1 MKKSNRKVIIAILV
15 MVASVSFLIYRGL
28 ADTSVYYMTVGEL
41 KTSSLGM
48 QIGPNQSVRVGG
60 LVVDG
65 GIDYDQ
71 RDLELRFSI
80 KDESNPDQVIQA
92 LYKGAKPDAFE
103 PEIEALLEG
112 TYDRDKNLF
121 QAETLLV
128 KCPSKYESET
138 TDENKQEVGK

>member
-48 QIGPNQSVRVGG
+48 QLGPNQSVRVGG

-65 GIDYDQ
+65 DIDYDQ

-138 TDENKQEVGK
+138 TDDNMQEAGK

>member
-1 MKKSNRKVIIAILV
+1 MKKSNRKVVIAVLV
-15 MVASVSFLIYRGL
+15 MMASVSFLIYRGL
-28 ADTSVYYMTVGEL
+28 ADTSVYYMTVSEL

-48 QIGPNQSVRVGG
+48 QIGPNQPVRVGG
-60 LVVDG
+60 LVTDG
-65 GIDYDQ
+65 DIDYNQ

-80 KDESNPDQVIQA
+80 KDESSPKEIIQA
-92 LYKGAKPDAFE
+92 IYKGAKPDAFE

-112 TYDRDKNLF
+112 TYDREKNLF

-138 TDENKQEVGK
+138 TEENKQEAGK

>member
-1 MKKSNRKVIIAILV
+1 MKKSNRKVLIAVLV

-28 ADTSVYYMTVGEL
+28 TETSVYYMTVGEL
-41 KTSSLGM
+41 KTSALG
-48 QIGPNQSVRVGG
+48 QKVGPTQAVRVGG

-65 GIDYDQ
+65 RTSYNQ
-71 RDLELRFSI
+71 RDLVLRFSL
-80 KDESNPDQVIQA
+80 KDEDNPQEMIDAI
-92 LYKGAKPDAFE
+92 YNGAKPDAFE

-112 TYDRDKNLF
+112 TYDRTKNLF

-138 TDENKQEVGK
+138 VQDNKQEVGK

>member
-1 MKKSNRKVIIAILV
+1 MKKSNRKVVIAVLV
-15 MVASVSFLIYRGL
+15 MVASVSVLIYRGL
-28 ADTSVYYMTVGEL
+28 ADTSVYYMTVSEL

-48 QIGPNQSVRVGG
+48 QIGSDQAVRVGG

-65 GIDYDQ
+65 GIEYNQ

-80 KDESNPDQVIQA
+80 KDENNPNEIIQA
-92 LYKGAKPDAFE
+92 VYKGAKPDAFE

-112 TYDRDKNLF
+112 TFDRDKNLF
-121 QAETLLV
+121 HAETLLV

-138 TDENKQEVGK
+138 TEENEQEASQ

>member
-1 MKKSNRKVIIAILV
+1 MKKSNRKVLIAVLV

-28 ADTSVYYMTVGEL
+28 TETSVYYMTVGEL
-41 KTSSLGM
+41 KTSALG
-48 QIGPNQSVRVGG
+48 QKVGPTQAVRVGG

-65 GIDYDQ
+65 STSYNQ
-71 RDLELRFSI
+71 RDLVLRFSL
-80 KDESNPDQVIQA
+80 KDEDNPQGMIDAI
-92 LYKGAKPDAFE
+92 YNGAKPDAFE

-112 TYDRDKNLF
+112 TYDRIKNLF

-138 TDENKQEVGK
+138 VQDNKQEVGK

>member
-41 KTSSLGM
+41 KSSSLGM

-80 KDESNPDQVIQA
+80 KDESNSDQVIQA

-138 TDENKQEVGK
+138 TDENRQEVGN

>member
-1 MKKSNRKVIIAILV
+1 MKKSNRKVVVAVLV

-28 ADTSVYYMTVGEL
+28 AETSVYYMTVSEL

-48 QIGPNQSVRVGG
+48 QIGPDQSVRVGG

-65 GIDYDQ
+65 DIDYNQ
-71 RDLELRFSI
+71 RDLVLRFSI
-80 KDESNPDQVIQA
+80 KDESNPNEVIQA
-92 LYKGAKPDAFE
+92 IYKGAKPDAFE

-112 TYDRDKNLF
+112 TYDREKNLF

-138 TDENKQEVGK
+138 TDDNKQEAGK

>member
-65 GIDYDQ
+65 DIDYNQ